1 MRYRWN
7 GKKILSALAGNSLVR
22 SEVYEEKGHNVY
34 LTCEA
39 EALMHETF
47 GKIGKAARRDKA
59 SAAKM
64 YADVDYAAITKEDDS
79 VMGLIGEFLR
89 SHLS

>member
-1 MRYRWN
+1 
-7 GKKILSALAGNSLVR
+7 
-22 SEVYEEKGHNVY
+22 
-34 LTCEA
+34 
-39 EALMHETF
+39 MHETF
-47 GKIGKAARRDKA
+47 EKIGKAARRGKA